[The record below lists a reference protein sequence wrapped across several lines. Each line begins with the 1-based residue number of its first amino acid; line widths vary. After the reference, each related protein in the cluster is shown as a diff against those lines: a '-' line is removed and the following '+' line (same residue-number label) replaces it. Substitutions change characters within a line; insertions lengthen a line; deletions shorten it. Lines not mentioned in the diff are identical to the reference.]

1 MAWWNRKKPE
11 PEIKKRRYEAGS
23 SAKRMQGWNT
33 PNSDANMAAWSLPKI
48 RNRSRDLVRNN
59 AHAARIVQC
68 IASHTVGYG
77 IVGTVKNND
86 ALENNWKKWSEST
99 ECDASGR
106 HDFYGL
112 QRLIMRCVVE
122 SGECL
127 IRIRPRFFSDGLTVP
142 MQLQVLEPDYLD
154 DTKNQSLSNGGAI
167 ISGIELDGIGRTVA
181 YWIHNRHPGA
191 NFGLTFTSSRVDASQ
206 VIHVMREDRAG
217 QLRGIPWL
225 SPIMVKLRDLDEFQD
240 GTLMR
245 QKIANMFAGFVYDE
259 TPYDAINDIADGL
272 SDASDELP
280 DLQPGTVFALK
291 NGRKIEFSEP
301 PKPDSG
307 EYVRETLRDIAVGV
321 GITYEEL
328 TGDMSQVNFSSAR
341 MGFNAMLRNV
351 DQWQWNILIPIFC
364 EQIAAAF
371 INSANQVGINTR
383 NAQFEWTP
391 PARTLVDPT
400 REIPA
405 ILKAIRG
412 GLMSLPEALRAQGY
426 NPRKVLNEYAE
437 SNQLLDEL
445 KLTLDS
451 DPRVDLLKK
460 LGMQNDTTQT
470 Q

>member
-11 PEIKKRRYEAGS
+11 PEIKKRRYDAGS
-23 SAKRMQGWNT
+23 SAKRMQGWIA

-86 ALENNWKKWSEST
+86 ALENAWKKWSEST

-127 IRIRPRFFSDGLTVP
+127 IRIRPRFASDNLTVP

-154 DTKNQSLSNGGAI
+154 DTKNQALSNGGAI

-181 YWIHNRHPGA
+181 YHIHNRHPGA
-191 NFGLTFTSSRVDASQ
+191 NFGLTFESSRVDAKNI
-206 VIHVMREDRAG
+206 IHVMREDRAG

-259 TPYDAINDIADGL
+259 TPYDAMADISDGL
-272 SDASDELP
+272 KEADDELP

-364 EQIAAAF
+364 EQVGAAF
-371 INSANQVGINTR
+371 IENAKALINTK
-383 NAQFEWTP
+383 NATFEWTP

-426 NPRKVLNEYAE
+426 NPSKVLKEYAE

-460 LGMQNDTTQT
+460 QGASNDTTQN